1 MKNLYTKKISSYS
14 KAILDAFEYLLKKN
28 KDVIVIGQ
36 GVWSPWYVGD
46 TMNGLEKKFG
56 KKRVIDTP
64 VSEAAVT
71 GMAIGASIF
80 DTRPIVVH
88 PRMDFMLM
96 ATDQI
101 INQAAKWKYIL
112 GGAKDVKVTIRSII
126 NRGGEQGAQ
135 HSQSLY
141 SLFAN
146 IPGIYVLMP
155 SNPQDAFDMLISA
168 TYANS
173 PVIFI
178 DDRWL
183 YNLKSKI
190 TYSKKYNQDTI
201 KNFKAKV
208 IKKGND
214 ITIVSQSYGSYF
226 SSKVS
231 NILKENNISAEIID
245 LRIINPLKID
255 AVYKSVLKTKKLVV
269 IDFGWS
275 NCSVSSEVIAKV
287 NIYLSK
293 RKKFYRSKRFNLPD
307 TPAPTN
313 RVLEDKYYLDEKK
326 VAKSILKDFFRF

>member
-14 KAILDAFEYLLKKN
+14 KAILDAFKYLLKKN
-28 KDVIVIGQ
+28 KDVVVIGQ

-80 DTRPIVVH
+80 ESRPIVVH

-112 GGAKDVKVTIRSII
+112 GGAKDIKVTIRSII

-155 SNPQDAFDMLISA
+155 ANPQDAFDMLVSA
-168 TYANS
+168 TLANS
-173 PVIFI
+173 PAIYI

-183 YNLKSKI
+183 YDLKSKVI
-190 TYSKKYNQDTI
+190 YTKKYNYKSI
-201 KNFKAKV
+201 KNFEAKV

-214 ITIVSQSYGSYF
+214 ITIVSLSYGTYF
-226 SSKVS
+226 STKVS
-231 NILKENNISAEIID
+231 KILKENNINAEIID
-245 LRIINPLKID
+245 LRIINPLKINT
-255 AVYKSVLKTKKLVV
+255 VYRSVLKTKKLVV
-269 IDFGWS
+269 IDFGWA
-275 NCSVSSEVIAKV
+275 NCSISSEVIAKT

-293 RKKFYRSKRFNLPD
+293 RNKFYKSERFNLPD

-313 RVLEDKYYLDEKK
+313 KILEKKYYLDEKK
-326 VAKSILKDFFRF
+326 VAKKIIKDFF